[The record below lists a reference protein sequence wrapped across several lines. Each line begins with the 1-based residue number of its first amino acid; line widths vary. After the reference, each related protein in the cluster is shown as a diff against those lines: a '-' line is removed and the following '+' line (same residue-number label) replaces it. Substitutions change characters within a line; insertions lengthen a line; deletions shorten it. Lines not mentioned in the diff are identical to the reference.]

1 MPAKDEIDRT
11 VVLGVNDG
19 DLEASDRIVS
29 NASCTTNCL
38 APVAKVLHDD
48 LGIAQGVMTTVHAY
62 TNDQRLADVPHRD
75 LRRSRAATENII
87 PTSTGAAKAVGMVL
101 PELSGRLD
109 GMAMRVPVPDGSL
122 VDLVVE
128 LEAIASVER
137 INRDMRRAARGPM
150 RTVLQFSEEPLV
162 SSDIIGNP
170 IRASSTPGARRCWG
184 EGSRRLCLVRQRVGI
199 LQPGGRPHR
208 VVRDDARGRL
218 GGAVRLPA
226 RFSSPY
232 ARAVLA
238 RVPGLLLGL
247 VLFGVGI
254 GLKLRSGLGLSP
266 WDAFHQGVAN
276 HLPLSIGLVTILV
289 SGLVLLAW
297 IPLRQRVGVGT
308 LLNAVLVGLT
318 IDATLRLIGEA
329 GSTTV
334 RWGYL
339 LGAVGLIG
347 LGSGLYIG
355 ARLGPGPRDGVMTGL
370 AARGLSIRLART
382 VIEGTVSASRM
393 VVGRR
398 GGGGYRRVR
407 GADRPT
413 RPILPASA

>member
-1 MPAKDEIDRT
+1 M
-11 VVLGVNDG
+11 
-19 DLEASDRIVS
+19 
-29 NASCTTNCL
+29 
-38 APVAKVLHDD
+38 
-48 LGIAQGVMTTVHAY
+48 
-62 TNDQRLADVPHRD
+62 
-75 LRRSRAATENII
+75 
-87 PTSTGAAKAVGMVL
+87 
-101 PELSGRLD
+101 
-109 GMAMRVPVPDGSL
+109 
-122 VDLVVE
+122 
-128 LEAIASVER
+128 
-137 INRDMRRAARGPM
+137 
-150 RTVLQFSEEPLV
+150 
-162 SSDIIGNP
+162 
-170 IRASSTPGARRCWG
+170 
-184 EGSRRLCLVRQRVGI
+184 
-199 LQPGGRPHR
+199 
-208 VVRDDARGRL
+208 
-218 GGAVRLPA
+218 RLPA

-382 VIEGTVSASRM
+382 VIEGTVLLAGWLLGGAVGVGTVVFAVLIGPLVQFFLRRLDRGPIRVVAAGPRAAGSA
-393 VVGRR
+393 
-398 GGGGYRRVR
+398 
-407 GADRPT
+407 P
-413 RPILPASA
+413 